1 MKMPLPVWVLLGFGL
16 WTILILFGT
25 IGIYRWSRILTGRRE
40 IHDWHAEETEDSPI
54 YNRAM
59 RAHANCLENLPLYT
73 AIVVA
78 MHYTGVEGPWLD
90 ALALT
95 VLVGRVGHSSVH
107 IGFEQTNTVASIRF
121 SLYFLQVVS
130 MIAMGTLIVIN
141 A

>member
-1 MKMPLPVWVLLGFGL
+1 M
-16 WTILILFGT
+16 
-25 IGIYRWSRILTGRRE
+25 
-40 IHDWHAEETEDSPI
+40 

-78 MHYTGVEGPWLD
+78 MHYTGVGGPWFD
-90 ALALT
+90 TLAL
-95 VLVGRVGHSSVH
+95 VILAGRIGHSSVH
-107 IGFEQTNTVASIRF
+107 IGFEQTSTVAAIRF

-130 MIAMGTLIVIN
+130 MVAMGTLVVVH